1 MHENNPR
8 LKNRHFWK
16 NNDLVYLKGQHVKDL
31 IQRTATRSGG
41 AQFGRPQFSQEAYN
55 LEVHNLEDQN
65 QEVYNFEDQNQE
77 AHYLEDHNL

>member
-1 MHENNPR
+1 MHENNPP
-8 LKNRHFWK
+8 LKNRHFSK

-41 AQFGRPQFSQEAYN
+41 AQFGRPQFSQEVYN
-55 LEVHNLEDQN
+55 FKDQN